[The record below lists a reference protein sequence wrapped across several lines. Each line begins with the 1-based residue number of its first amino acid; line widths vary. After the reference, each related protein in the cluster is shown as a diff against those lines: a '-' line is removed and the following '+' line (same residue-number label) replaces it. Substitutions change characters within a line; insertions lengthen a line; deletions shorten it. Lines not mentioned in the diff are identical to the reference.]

1 MRLQELSRYIDI
13 NIAAGLEERFM
24 GSEELY
30 VRFLRKLAA
39 SQEMA
44 QLQAA
49 VAAEDWQEALRLA
62 HNLKGVCATL
72 ELYRLAATFEAVV
85 MLLRGEVFAPKDVKA
100 LLLAV
105 EYEWD
110 KTVKYINKLQES
122 D

>member
-1 MRLQELSRYIDI
+1 MRLQELSRYLDI

-39 SQEMA
+39 SQELA